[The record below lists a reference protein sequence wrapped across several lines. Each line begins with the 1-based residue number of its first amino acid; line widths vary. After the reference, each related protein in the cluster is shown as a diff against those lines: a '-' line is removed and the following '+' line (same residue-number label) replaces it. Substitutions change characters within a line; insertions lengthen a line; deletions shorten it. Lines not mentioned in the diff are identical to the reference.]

1 MGISKLL
8 FGLRIGYPEYTAEAV
23 DIFDKGLREVVE
35 GIVVCGGP
43 FFGDLQWRLSTLP
56 IRYGGLGLYTAK
68 ETSYYAFLASRVQSW
83 GLQDHILMDTG
94 VESMDDN
101 FHKALEALQATL
113 LDYDFS
119 SFTSKDT
126 APLKAQSILASAL
139 FGKVVKD
146 MDRDYELSDRQ
157 KAVFDCLRATHA
169 QDFLLAIPIEGLG
182 QKMSP
187 VEYQSILKN
196 RLMIPLYP
204 SVSRCPACFTGCLD
218 TYGEHAVHC
227 KVDPGFKFRH
237 NHVRDTLYDVLWRA
251 GISAKKEAA
260 VKFLTNPLEGRSR
273 RTYLWMG

>member
-23 DIFDKGLREVVE
+23 DIFDKGLREMVE

-94 VESMDDN
+94 VEGMDDN

-119 SFTSKDT
+119 SLPPHLKHKVSWRVPFLVKWLRTWIEIMSYQTDRKLSLIAYGQHMPKTS
-126 APLKAQSILASAL
+126 
-139 FGKVVKD
+139 F
-146 MDRDYELSDRQ
+146 
-157 KAVFDCLRATHA
+157 
-169 QDFLLAIPIEGLG
+169 
-182 QKMSP
+182 
-187 VEYQSILKN
+187 
-196 RLMIPLYP
+196 
-204 SVSRCPACFTGCLD
+204 
-218 TYGEHAVHC
+218 
-227 KVDPGFKFRH
+227 
-237 NHVRDTLYDVLWRA
+237 
-251 GISAKKEAA
+251 
-260 VKFLTNPLEGRSR
+260 
-273 RTYLWMG
+273 